1 MRPYVLSDTCV
12 VRCTLQMSIILLNLL
27 VGPPLFR
34 LALLR
39 VGEAKASSI
48 GGLLP
53 VKAGPGGAAGHGHGH
68 MGHKE
73 SGGGGGAR
81 GDGAGTAAEL
91 GALAHG
97 LLVQD
102 PQDKP
107 DREV

>member
-1 MRPYVLSDTCV
+1 
-12 VRCTLQMSIILLNLL
+12 MSIILLNLL

-39 VGEAKASSI
+39 VGEAKATSI

-53 VKAGPGGAAGHGHGH
+53 VKAGPSGAAGHGHGH
-68 MGHKE
+68 LGHKE
-73 SGGGGGAR
+73 SGGGGGGAR
-81 GDGAGTAAEL
+81 GDGAGGAAEL
-91 GALAHG
+91 GALAHQ

-102 PQDKP
+102 PQDKL